1 MKGPRLQLYVS
12 LNGYLLELATTRFEQ
27 ALFKSNRVVRLGD
40 IVKLEDSKRVPL
52 NSRDRD
58 ARKGPYPYYGATS
71 IMDYVDDYLFDGIR
85 VLLGEDGS
93 VIDESGRPIL
103 QYVWGKYWVNNHAHI
118 LAAASDYSLE
128 AIYIALQRTPISHIV
143 TGAVQRKI
151 SQRNLNKLKLEMP
164 DAKSLEY
171 LQDIFAAYRCNCEE
185 NRGLVS
191 LRDALLP
198 KLMSGEI
205 DVSKI
210 DVAQLNS
217 HLAEY
222 STVLGKLF
230 PLSTLKGT
238 VMENAIQ
245 LILAQMQSVLN
256 SPQLKRLKTVL
267 TEILPGGKTIKDD
280 SELLPLFLTA
290 KEVEGCSS
298 KTIEYYRSTLSLMT
312 ETLAKP
318 YTQIESDDLR
328 KYLNDYEASR
338 GSSKVTIDNIRCIMS
353 SFFSWLEDEDYIV
366 KSPVRRIHRVKT
378 VQVAKEVLT
387 DEDLETLRN
396 VCGTKRDLAVI
407 DLLVST
413 GMRIG
418 ELVKLNIEDV
428 NLAERECL
436 VMGKGNKQRP
446 VYFDARTKL
455 HLEEYLHARADHA
468 PALFVALDS
477 SARRVTIG
485 NLEQRLRK
493 LGKSAGVCHV
503 HPHKFR
509 RTLATHAIDKGMP
522 IEQVQKLL
530 GHAKI
535 DTTMHYA
542 MVNQNNVKASHRK
555 YLE

>member
-1 MKGPRLQLYVS
+1 MITETVCLKRWNTR

-103 QYVWGKYWVNNHAHI
+103 QYVWGKYCVNNHAHI

-210 DVAQLNS
+210 DIAQLNS
-217 HLAEY
+217 HLEKRKA
-222 STVLGKLF
+222 
-230 PLSTLKGT
+230 
-238 VMENAIQ
+238 A
-245 LILAQMQSVLN
+245 ASVL
-256 SPQLKRLKTVL
+256 SLIFP
-267 TEILPGGKTIKDD
+267 IALPG
-280 SELLPLFLTA
+280 LW
-290 KEVEGCSS
+290 
-298 KTIEYYRSTLSLMT
+298 SLM
-312 ETLAKP
+312 
-318 YTQIESDDLR
+318 Q
-328 KYLNDYEASR
+328 
-338 GSSKVTIDNIRCIMS
+338 
-353 SFFSWLEDEDYIV
+353 
-366 KSPVRRIHRVKT
+366 
-378 VQVAKEVLT
+378 
-387 DEDLETLRN
+387 
-396 VCGTKRDLAVI
+396 
-407 DLLVST
+407 
-413 GMRIG
+413 
-418 ELVKLNIEDV
+418 
-428 NLAERECL
+428 
-436 VMGKGNKQRP
+436 
-446 VYFDARTKL
+446 
-455 HLEEYLHARADHA
+455 
-468 PALFVALDS
+468 
-477 SARRVTIG
+477 
-485 NLEQRLRK
+485 
-493 LGKSAGVCHV
+493 
-503 HPHKFR
+503 
-509 RTLATHAIDKGMP
+509 
-522 IEQVQKLL
+522 
-530 GHAKI
+530 
-535 DTTMHYA
+535 
-542 MVNQNNVKASHRK
+542 
-555 YLE
+555 

>member
-1 MKGPRLQLYVS
+1 MRLGDICTIKYGKDHKKLNDGDIPLYGSGGVMRHVEKALWSKPSVLIPRKGTLGNLFFVNKPFWTVDTCFWTDIDEEQVLPEYLFYQLKTKDLASLNVGTAVPS
-12 LNGYLLELATTRFEQ
+12 LTTDVLNEVQIDLPSLEKQKQVVEMLGSLDSKIEINTQLNGYLLELATTRFEQ

-217 HLAEY
+217 HLA
-222 STVLGKLF
+222 
-230 PLSTLKGT
+230 
-238 VMENAIQ
+238 
-245 LILAQMQSVLN
+245 
-256 SPQLKRLKTVL
+256 
-267 TEILPGGKTIKDD
+267 
-280 SELLPLFLTA
+280 
-290 KEVEGCSS
+290 
-298 KTIEYYRSTLSLMT
+298 
-312 ETLAKP
+312 
-318 YTQIESDDLR
+318 
-328 KYLNDYEASR
+328 
-338 GSSKVTIDNIRCIMS
+338 
-353 SFFSWLEDEDYIV
+353 
-366 KSPVRRIHRVKT
+366 
-378 VQVAKEVLT
+378 
-387 DEDLETLRN
+387 
-396 VCGTKRDLAVI
+396 
-407 DLLVST
+407 
-413 GMRIG
+413 
-418 ELVKLNIEDV
+418 
-428 NLAERECL
+428 
-436 VMGKGNKQRP
+436 
-446 VYFDARTKL
+446 
-455 HLEEYLHARADHA
+455 
-468 PALFVALDS
+468 
-477 SARRVTIG
+477 
-485 NLEQRLRK
+485 
-493 LGKSAGVCHV
+493 
-503 HPHKFR
+503 
-509 RTLATHAIDKGMP
+509 
-522 IEQVQKLL
+522 
-530 GHAKI
+530 
-535 DTTMHYA
+535 
-542 MVNQNNVKASHRK
+542 
-555 YLE
+555 